1 MTTILMPVGAYA
13 SKRMLPNT
21 SAQETPTLP
30 AIQIQ
35 EARYPTRG
43 NRTPAPEPPKVIGCP
58 PHELMTGDDDG
69 DGLSTTFS
77 EVEENDGDDVCNTF
91 DEVDDFDD
99 DDLFYSDDELD
110 EEFERDLD
118 EVARAIEYSDHKK
131 FNHGRRRTTLIFGGP
146 MAPNYEGKSD
156 AEKASL
162 KKEWEKKRKQFTD
175 KKRNERLKADSL
187 NKDKED
193 AYTGCLS
200 PTLRTMVEVEKSR
213 LKAGHTFP
221 DKYLLKLRVA
231 EEANLRGINFHVPRS
246 EVRQYKAYGN
256 MFAVEANNN
265 ETTNGFCVSICSV
278 REGDEYSGLVDT
290 TSAYDT
296 SKEKGKTPFTT
307 EFIVPLIL
315 RVVAENPAVT
325 NKTL

>member
-1 MTTILMPVGAYA
+1 
-13 SKRMLPNT
+13 
-21 SAQETPTLP
+21 
-30 AIQIQ
+30 
-35 EARYPTRG
+35 
-43 NRTPAPEPPKVIGCP
+43 
-58 PHELMTGDDDG
+58 
-69 DGLSTTFS
+69 
-77 EVEENDGDDVCNTF
+77 
-91 DEVDDFDD
+91 
-99 DDLFYSDDELD
+99 
-110 EEFERDLD
+110 
-118 EVARAIEYSDHKK
+118 
-131 FNHGRRRTTLIFGGP
+131 

-187 NKDKED
+187 NKDKGD

-307 EFIVPLIL
+307 RIYCSFDS
-315 RVVAENPAVT
+315 ACGG
-325 NKTL
+325 